1 MGLLD
6 LFKSHADEPSLQ
18 KAKSGDFVDIT
29 IYDQMRVEVTAFNS
43 GQLFFLAKFMYPKGT
58 TASLYQIGESS
69 LPEDTKPVK
78 AHIRGYHEQTKKA
91 IYVEGMV
98 SSRGA
103 PIWRVENLVI
113 DHVGNDRSFF
123 RLDLNVGASVTKFGG
138 QDAGEEFPCK
148 LLNISV
154 GGTRI
159 MAAQRFWEGDRLL
172 LNVRLPEGGSNS
184 VIFCKVLRVIEK
196 SEGLFEYGCQFME
209 LTEADEDKITQ
220 SIFALQRK
228 MRNGR

>member
-6 LFKSHADEPSLQ
+6 MFKSHANEPSLQ
-18 KAKSGDFVDIT
+18 RTKSGDFVDIT
-29 IYDQMRVEVTAFNS
+29 IYDQMRVEVTALN

-58 TASLYQIGESS
+58 TASLYQIGESA
-69 LPEDTKPVK
+69 LPENTEPVQ

-91 IYVEGMV
+91 IYMEGLV
-98 SSRGA
+98 SPRGA
-103 PIWRVENLVI
+103 PIWRVENLAI

-123 RLDLNVGASVTKFGG
+123 RLDMNIGASVTKFGG

-148 LLNISV
+148 MLNLSV
-154 GGTRI
+154 GGTRLI
-159 MAAQRFWEGDRLL
+159 SVQRFWEGDRLL
-172 LNVRLPEGGSNS
+172 LNVRLPESSASS
-184 VIFCKVLRVIEK
+184 VIFCKVLRVIER
-196 SEGLFEYGCQFME
+196 SEGLFEYGCQFLE

-228 MRNGR
+228 MRGGR